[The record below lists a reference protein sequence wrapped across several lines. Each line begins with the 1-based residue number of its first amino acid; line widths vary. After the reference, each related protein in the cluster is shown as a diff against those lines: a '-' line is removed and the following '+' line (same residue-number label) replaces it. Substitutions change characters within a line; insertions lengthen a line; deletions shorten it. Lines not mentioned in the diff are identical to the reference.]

1 MNTRAFL
8 FLAIL
13 LTLGI
18 TFFFWPSD
26 EKKISRKLDALADYC
41 SSENS
46 ETGIE
51 TLQKAALAAKLC
63 TDPCTVHM
71 ESLNINR
78 QFGRKEF
85 TDRLLLMK
93 KRLPDTRFSF
103 HDTDINKVND
113 NQADVIT
120 TLRLNGKS
128 VNGEFTDAYEMHIT
142 VVKNDGGWHFSSFTV
157 VEFMK
162 K

>member
-1 MNTRAFL
+1 MNTKTVL
-8 FLAIL
+8 FLAML
-13 LTLGI
+13 LTLGCA
-18 TFFFWPSD
+18 FYFWPSD
-26 EKKISRKLDALADYC
+26 EKKISSRLDALADYC

-46 ETGIE
+46 ETVIE
-51 TLQKAALAAKLC
+51 TLQKASLAAKLC
-63 TDPCTVHM
+63 TNPCKVQM

-85 TDRLLLMK
+85 ADRLLMMK

-103 HDTDINKVND
+103 HDTDINIVDD

-128 VNGEFTDAYEMHIT
+128 VNGEFTDAYEINIT
-142 VVKNDGGWHFSSFTV
+142 VMKNDGDWHFSTFTV
-157 VEFMK
+157 VEFLK